1 MNGTFEFLDYL
12 IFGLYAITI
21 LAIGLWVSRDKDGKQ
36 KNAED
41 YFLAS
46 KSLPWW
52 AVGTSLIAANISAEQ
67 FIGMS
72 GSGFALGLAIA
83 SYEWMAAITLLV
95 VGKYFL
101 PIFIE
106 KGLYTIPEF
115 IEKRFS
121 TNLKTILAIFWI
133 ALFVFVNLTTV
144 LFLGGKALDTIIGV
158 GDGSILLNSIIG
170 LGLFAAA
177 YSLWGGL
184 ASVAWTD
191 VIQVVILIFGGLLMT
206 YFALANVTDSG
217 SFIDGMKYVYEKA
230 PERFSMILSKGE
242 IIKPNGGDAWWDLPG
257 LAVLIGGIWV
267 ANLYYWGFNQYIIQ
281 RTLAAKSL
289 AEGQKG
295 IVFAAFLKL
304 IIPVIVV
311 LPGIIAYVMNL
322 DDSGVLT
329 AASVDPGFI
338 GAAGNIANDNAA
350 PWLIKNFIPVGV
362 KGLILAALA
371 AAIVSSL
378 ASMLNSTSTIFT
390 MDIYRSHFNKNASD
404 AQMVFVGR
412 ITAVVAL
419 IIAIIIAPQ
428 LGSLGQVF
436 IFIQE
441 YTGVVSPG
449 ILAVFLMGLF
459 YKKATNN
466 AAIWGAILSIPIAMY
481 FKVAP
486 TGWSDASIFVE
497 LPFMHQMGYTCIA
510 TLAVIALISYLDG
523 NKDMDDYDNI
533 MNDLSLNPNSIPL
546 LAGEV
551 VHADQNGKCA
561 DMNLI
566 IASLPDVIPKAHII
580 SSSGCN
586 AHEDNVHFNSEGYR
600 ELGKRYAHK
609 MISLLE
615 NKEIED

>member
-1 MNGTFEFLDYL
+1 MTGNFDFLDYL

-21 LAIGLWVSRDKDGKQ
+21 LGIGLWVSRDKAGRQ
-36 KNAED
+36 KNTED

-52 AVGTSLIAANISAEQ
+52 AVGASLIAANISAEQ

-115 IEKRFS
+115 IEKRYS
-121 TNLKTILAIFWI
+121 TNLKTILAVFWI

-144 LFLGGKALDTIIGV
+144 LYLGGKALDTIIGI
-158 GDGSILLNSIIG
+158 GEGGILLNSIIG

-184 ASVAWTD
+184 AAVAWTD
-191 VIQVVILIFGGLLMT
+191 VIQVISLILGGLMRT
-206 YFALANVTDSG
+206 YFALSNVTDSG
-217 SFIDGMKYVYEKA
+217 SFIDGLNYVYEKA

-242 IIKPNGGDAWWDLPG
+242 IITPNGRDAWLDLPG
-257 LAVLIGGIWV
+257 IAVLIGGMWV

-295 IVFAAFLKL
+295 IAFAAFLKL
-304 IIPVIVV
+304 IIPIIVV

-322 DDSGVLT
+322 DDTGTLT
-329 AASVDPGFI
+329 VASVDPGFI
-338 GAAGNIANDNAA
+338 GTAGNFANDNAA

-390 MDIYRSHFNKNASD
+390 MDIYKSHFNKSAD
-404 AQMVFVGR
+404 DRKMLRVGR
-412 ITAVVAL
+412 ITVVVAL
-419 IIAIIIAPQ
+419 IIAMIIAPQ

-436 IFIQE
+436 QFIQE

-459 YKKATNN
+459 YKKSTNN

-481 FKVAP
+481 LKVAP
-486 TGWSDASIFVE
+486 KGWSNASIFID
-497 LPFMHQMGYTCIA
+497 LPFMNQMMITCIA
-510 TLAVIALISYLDG
+510 TILIIAGISYLEG
-523 NKDMDDYDNI
+523 NKTDSKGIHLSKKLFATSPTFNI
-533 MNDLSLNPNSIPL
+533 AAFSVLMITSFL
-546 LAGEV
+546 
-551 VHADQNGKCA
+551 
-561 DMNLI
+561 
-566 IASLPDVIPKAHII
+566 
-580 SSSGCN
+580 
-586 AHEDNVHFNSEGYR
+586 
-600 ELGKRYAHK
+600 YA
-609 MISLLE
+609 IFW
-615 NKEIED
+615 

>member
-1 MNGTFEFLDYL
+1 MTGSFELLDYL

-21 LAIGLWVSRDKDGKQ
+21 LGIGLWVSRDKGGRQ
-36 KNAED
+36 KNTED

-52 AVGTSLIAANISAEQ
+52 AVGASLIAANISAEQ

-115 IEKRFS
+115 IEKRYS
-121 TNLKTILAIFWI
+121 ANLKTILAVFWI

-144 LFLGGKALDTIIGV
+144 LYLGGKALDTIIGV

-184 ASVAWTD
+184 AAVAWTD
-191 VIQVVILIFGGLLMT
+191 VIQVIILIFGGLLMT
-206 YFALANVTDSG
+206 YFALSNVTDSG
-217 SFIDGMKYVYEKA
+217 NFIDGLSYVYEKA

-242 IIKPNGGDAWWDLPG
+242 IITPNGRDAWLDLPG
-257 LAVLIGGIWV
+257 IAVLIGGMWV

-295 IVFAAFLKL
+295 IAFAAFLKL
-304 IIPVIVV
+304 IIPIIVV

-322 DDSGVLT
+322 DDTGALT
-329 AASVDPGFI
+329 VASVDPGFI
-338 GAAGNIANDNAA
+338 GTAGNFANDNAA

-390 MDIYRSHFNKNASD
+390 MDIYKSHFNKRAD
-404 AQMVFVGR
+404 DKTMLKTGR
-412 ITAVVAL
+412 ITVIVAL
-419 IIAIIIAPQ
+419 IIAMIIAPQ

-436 IFIQE
+436 QFIQE

-459 YKKATNN
+459 YKKSTNN

-481 FKVAP
+481 LKVAP
-486 TGWSDASIFVE
+486 KGWSNASIFID
-497 LPFMHQMGYTCIA
+497 LPFMNQMMVTCIA
-510 TLAVIALISYLDG
+510 TIFIIAAISYLEG
-523 NKDMDDYDNI
+523 NKIDSKGI
-533 MNDLSLNPNSIPL
+533 DLSKKLFATSPTFNIAAFSIL
-546 LAGEV
+546 MITSFL
-551 VHADQNGKCA
+551 
-561 DMNLI
+561 
-566 IASLPDVIPKAHII
+566 
-580 SSSGCN
+580 
-586 AHEDNVHFNSEGYR
+586 
-600 ELGKRYAHK
+600 YA
-609 MISLLE
+609 IFW
-615 NKEIED
+615 

>member
-1 MNGTFEFLDYL
+1 MTGSFEFLDYL

-21 LAIGLWVSRDKDGKQ
+21 LGIGLWVSRDKAGRQ
-36 KNAED
+36 KSTED

-52 AVGTSLIAANISAEQ
+52 AVGASLIAANISAEQ

-115 IEKRFS
+115 IEKRYS
-121 TNLKTILAIFWI
+121 ANLKTILAVFWI

-144 LFLGGKALDTIIGV
+144 LYLGGKALDTIIGV
-158 GDGSILLNSIIG
+158 GDGGILLNSIIG

-184 ASVAWTD
+184 AAVAWTD
-191 VIQVVILIFGGLLMT
+191 VIQVIILILGGLMMT
-206 YFALANVTDSG
+206 YFALSNVTDSG
-217 SFIDGMKYVYEKA
+217 SFIDGLNYVYEKA

-242 IIKPNGGDAWWDLPG
+242 IITPNGRDAWLDLPG
-257 LAVLIGGIWV
+257 IAVLIGGMWV

-295 IVFAAFLKL
+295 IAFAAFLKL
-304 IIPVIVV
+304 IIPIIVV

-322 DDSGVLT
+322 DDTGALT
-329 AASVDPGFI
+329 VASVDPGFI
-338 GAAGNIANDNAA
+338 GSAGNFANDNAA

-390 MDIYRSHFNKNASD
+390 MDIYKSHFNKKAD
-404 AQMVFVGR
+404 DKTMLRVGR
-412 ITAVVAL
+412 ITVIVAL
-419 IIAIIIAPQ
+419 IIAMIIAPQ

-436 IFIQE
+436 QFIQE

-459 YKKATNN
+459 YKKSTNN

-481 FKVAP
+481 LKVAP
-486 TGWSDASIFVE
+486 KGWSNASIFID
-497 LPFMHQMGYTCIA
+497 LPFMNQMMVTCIA
-510 TLAVIALISYLDG
+510 TLLIITGISYLEG
-523 NKDMDDYDNI
+523 NKIDSKGINLSKKLFATSPTFNI
-533 MNDLSLNPNSIPL
+533 AAFSIL
-546 LAGEV
+546 MITSFL
-551 VHADQNGKCA
+551 
-561 DMNLI
+561 
-566 IASLPDVIPKAHII
+566 
-580 SSSGCN
+580 
-586 AHEDNVHFNSEGYR
+586 
-600 ELGKRYAHK
+600 YA
-609 MISLLE
+609 IFW
-615 NKEIED
+615 